1 MPRSWLA
8 QLLPHFGIPSSPR
21 PAPPVR
27 RSNASQ
33 PRPALSIATR
43 LCQQQPHWGTHT
55 PPAFVRVSLPSP
67 WPPLLFAASKKSVIP
82 STIHPTPLDLICA
95 WLPFIAHV
103 VVTPP
108 IHSFVH
114 SFAHFS
120 RFLSFSPSFAFES
133 AAICNFAT
141 MMFSFPTNKQRGR
154 KKGKKKNDKQQG
166 GRSGPANRSCVVF
179 CCVIEQSAA
188 SSSSTHHARNHHH
201 HLFFTLPLSYRRNT
215 HIIKNKNKN

>member
-1 MPRSWLA
+1 MVRSTSSITTLPSREIAHLCFFLTLHGPPSCAYASVLA
-8 QLLPHFGIPSSPR
+8 R
-21 PAPPVR
+21 PTAPALWDPIVPQACAAGPAIHR
-27 RSNASQ
+27 ASQ

-55 PPAFVRVSLPSP
+55 PPVFVRVSLPSP

-154 KKGKKKNDKQQG
+154 KKGKKKMTN
-166 GRSGPANRSCVVF
+166 
-179 CCVIEQSAA
+179 
-188 SSSSTHHARNHHH
+188 
-201 HLFFTLPLSYRRNT
+201 
-215 HIIKNKNKN
+215 NKEDDLVPRTVRA